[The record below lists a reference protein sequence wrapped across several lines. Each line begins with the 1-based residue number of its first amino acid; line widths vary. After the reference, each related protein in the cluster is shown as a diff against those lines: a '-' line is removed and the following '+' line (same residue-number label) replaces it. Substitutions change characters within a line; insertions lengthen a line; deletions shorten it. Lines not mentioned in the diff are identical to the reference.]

1 MKRHFERQV
10 VFCSAFGPDL
20 TSRLLRQLPNRICA
34 SSAIGQS
41 SPIGT
46 GDPHPRP
53 TTSLL
58 GLPAACMPC
67 FYRQKR
73 ASRPQ
78 YIPAAQLPMPI
89 CQRSCRP
96 CSSVTT
102 LNLPPSLRMPHKPT
116 SCEGLTLSSQRR
128 IGSKSIRD
136 VISSPRNWGSTPV
149 LIWFLIS
156 STSL

>member
-1 MKRHFERQV
+1 MQSGVLFRLWSRSHISTFAPAAQSHLRKQRHR
-10 VFCSAFGPDL
+10 SIIA
-20 TSRLLRQLPNRICA
+20 NWH
-34 SSAIGQS
+34 
-41 SPIGT
+41 

-58 GLPAACMPC
+58 GLPAVCMPC

-73 ASRPQ
+73 ASQPQ